1 MRSAGFLPSASTRAA
16 TGSRPFFKFL
26 IALLCLSFAIGATCA
41 ATPANAGVAANT
53 EARTAPPTSKYAKG
67 LLWKIDAPGAR
78 SSWLFGTIHSE
89 DKRVTALPDV
99 VVKAFD
105 AAGRFTMEAVID
117 GEGIVHMAEAMF
129 FNDGRTLEQVIG
141 RKLYDE
147 TIKALTARGMPTPGV
162 EKQKPWAVMMSLSMP
177 PPKTGEYLDLILQ
190 QRAAQ
195 QNKPVSGLETMQEQV
210 AVFDELPL
218 PDQIALL
225 RQAVQEQDSFDKDL
239 EEMIG
244 NYLAR
249 DIAALAEAGAKH
261 KPDDDRLYRSVMD
274 RLLTRRNSRMAAR
287 LGPILREGNAFVA
300 VGAAHLPGETG
311 LLNLLEK
318 AGYRVTRVY

>member
-1 MRSAGFLPSASTRAA
+1 MRGAGFPSSASTRTA
-16 TGSRPFFKFL
+16 TGSRSFFKIL
-26 IALLCLSFAIGATCA
+26 IALLCLSFAAGTTYA
-41 ATPANAGVAANT
+41 APPANAGANNEAA
-53 EARTAPPTSKYAKG
+53 RPAPPPASKYTKG

-89 DKRVTALPDV
+89 DRRVTVLPEAV
-99 VVKAFD
+99 TKAFD

-141 RKLYDE
+141 GKLYDE
-147 TIKALTARGMPTPGV
+147 TIKTLTARGIATLGV
-162 EKQKPWAVMMSLSMP
+162 EKQKPWAAMMALSMP

-195 QNKPVSGLETMQEQV
+195 QNKPVSGLETVQEQV

-244 NYLAR
+244 RYLAR

-274 RLLTRRNSRMAAR
+274 RLLTRRNTRMAAR

-300 VGAAHLPGETG
+300 VGAAHLPGDTG